1 MLRYIYDG
9 TFEGLLTCIYEAY
22 YRHETPTH
30 ILCGD
35 ELQEDLLDRCVN
47 INTDN
52 NKADK
57 VLNSVRI
64 KISNDA
70 LDNVY
75 HAYLS
80 EIDDIGVWIYR
91 YLKLGWK
98 VGTSVDSYL
107 WEDAIIKVHEV
118 CKKVQFESAR
128 MLGLI
133 RFRELQGGIYYA
145 PIGPDHNIISLIAP
159 HFAKRLGD
167 QSWMIHD
174 VKRDIAALYNKK
186 EWTIA
191 VIRQKNALL
200 LHGDEL
206 EFQRLWKQY
215 FQSIAITGR
224 CNPKLQRRN
233 MPSRYWL
240 YLVEKN

>member
-35 ELQEDLLDRCVN
+35 ELQEYLLDRCVN
-47 INTDN
+47 INPDN
-52 NKADK
+52 KKADK
-57 VLNSVRI
+57 VLNSIRM
-64 KISNDA
+64 KISYDA

-98 VGTSVDSYL
+98 VGASVDSYL
-107 WEDAIIKVHEV
+107 WEDAVIKVHEV
-118 CKKVQFESAR
+118 CKKVHFEAAR

-145 PIGPDHNIISLIAP
+145 PIGPDHNIISLVAP

-174 VKRDIAALYNKK
+174 VKRGIAALYNKK
-186 EWTIA
+186 DWTIA
-191 VIRQKNALL
+191 VIHQKNAMPI
-200 LHGDEL
+200 HGDEL

-224 CNPKLQRRN
+224 RNPKLQRRN